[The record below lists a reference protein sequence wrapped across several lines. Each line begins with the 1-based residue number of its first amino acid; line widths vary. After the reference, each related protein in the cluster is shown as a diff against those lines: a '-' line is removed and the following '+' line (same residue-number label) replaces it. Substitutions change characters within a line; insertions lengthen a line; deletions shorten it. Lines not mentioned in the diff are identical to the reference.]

1 MTDTPI
7 PIVTLVTLM
16 PSRVVMASKADFARQ
31 LDKLIGKTARTLR
44 IFDFN
49 AAECGFGSAAREEQL
64 AAFLRT
70 SRRNRV
76 FVAVHDLRYLE
87 TQAPRVQRLMK
98 LFSHAFFVHQVNED
112 IRNVE
117 DCLIVADD
125 AHCIRKPHWERF
137 NGVALFDD
145 PVGTRDWLNRFN
157 AVWEQSRPGLSATT
171 IGL

>member
-1 MTDTPI
+1 MSDTPVL
-7 PIVTLVTLM
+7 PEPT
-16 PSRVVMASKADFARQ
+16 RVVLASKADFAVQ
-31 LDKLIGKTARTLR
+31 LGTLIGKATRTLR

-49 AAECGFGSAAREEQL
+49 AAECGLGTAAREEQL
-64 AAFLRT
+64 ANFLRG
-70 SRRNRV
+70 NRLNRI
-76 FVAVHDLRYLE
+76 FIAVHDLRYLE

-98 LFSHAFFVHQVNED
+98 LFSHAFFVHQVNEE

-125 AHCIRKPHWERF
+125 AQCIRKPHWERY